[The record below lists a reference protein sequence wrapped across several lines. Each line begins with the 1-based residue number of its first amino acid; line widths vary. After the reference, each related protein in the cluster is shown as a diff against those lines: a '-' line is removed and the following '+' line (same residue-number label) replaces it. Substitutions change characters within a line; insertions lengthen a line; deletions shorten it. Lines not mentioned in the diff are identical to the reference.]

1 MSVSYTH
8 LEFPYDDG
16 HVAWHCAEI
25 PFVFHNADKVPV
37 CNLPGVS
44 DRLED
49 QVFSAWINFARNGDP
64 SGPALPQ
71 WPACKPGD
79 EDVYKRQIVL

>member
-1 MSVSYTH
+1 MYLSLFLDVYKRQ
-8 LEFPYDDG
+8 PYDDG

-44 DRLED
+44 DQMCIRD
-49 QVFSAWINFARNGDP
+49 RV
-64 SGPALPQ
+64 
-71 WPACKPGD
+71 
-79 EDVYKRQIVL
+79 